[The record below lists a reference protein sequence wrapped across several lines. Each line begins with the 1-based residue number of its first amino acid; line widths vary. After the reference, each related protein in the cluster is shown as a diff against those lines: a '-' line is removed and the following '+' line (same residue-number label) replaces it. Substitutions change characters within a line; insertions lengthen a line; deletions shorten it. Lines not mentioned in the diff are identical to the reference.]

1 MNKNRKLRFNAIDV
15 LILLLIAAVIY
26 VVLNVFVLNSDG
38 SQNSSVNYKTIQYV
52 VEVGNLDERFA
63 QSVKAGQSVQ
73 DAIEKKVIG
82 TVVGV
87 QSEPYKKNNFSYDE
101 NKEVVSD
108 VEGKI
113 TMKITIEAEA
123 IEAEAVD
130 TESAYLVNNCQ
141 ILVGKQFSLILPE
154 MYAVGYCI
162 DLSDNQ

>member
-123 IEAEAVD
+123 VD
-130 TESAYLVNNCQ
+130 TESAYLAEQ
-141 ILVGKQFSLILPE
+141 
-154 MYAVGYCI
+154 
-162 DLSDNQ
+162 LSDSCRQAVQPYPPRNVRGRLLHRPQRQPIILS

>member
-73 DAIEKKVIG
+73 DAIEKKVI
-82 TVVGV
+82 
-87 QSEPYKKNNFSYDE
+87 
-101 NKEVVSD
+101 
-108 VEGKI
+108 
-113 TMKITIEAEA
+113 
-123 IEAEAVD
+123 
-130 TESAYLVNNCQ
+130 
-141 ILVGKQFSLILPE
+141 
-154 MYAVGYCI
+154 
-162 DLSDNQ
+162 

>member
-38 SQNSSVNYKTIQYV
+38 SQNSSVNYKTIQEG

-63 QSVKAGQSVQ
+63 QSVMAGQSVQ

-87 QSEPYKKNNFSYDE
+87 QSEPYKKNNFS
-101 NKEVVSD
+101 
-108 VEGKI
+108 
-113 TMKITIEAEA
+113 
-123 IEAEAVD
+123 
-130 TESAYLVNNCQ
+130 
-141 ILVGKQFSLILPE
+141 
-154 MYAVGYCI
+154 
-162 DLSDNQ
+162 

>member
-123 IEAEAVD
+123 VD

>member
-73 DAIEKKVIG
+73 DAIEKKSNRNSSRRSVRAL
-82 TVVGV
+82 
-87 QSEPYKKNNFSYDE
+87 Q
-101 NKEVVSD
+101 KE
-108 VEGKI
+108 
-113 TMKITIEAEA
+113 
-123 IEAEAVD
+123 
-130 TESAYLVNNCQ
+130 
-141 ILVGKQFSLILPE
+141 QFQL
-154 MYAVGYCI
+154 
-162 DLSDNQ
+162 

>member
-73 DAIEKKVIG
+73 DAIEKK
-82 TVVGV
+82 
-87 QSEPYKKNNFSYDE
+87 PYKKNNFSYDE

-113 TMKITIEAEA
+113 TMKIT

>member
-123 IEAEAVD
+123 VD
-130 TESAYLVNNCQ
+130 TESTYLVNNCQ

>member
-1 MNKNRKLRFNAIDV
+1 MVFLVNLLDQLCASDRAVGFV
-15 LILLLIAAVIY
+15 LINQVI
-26 VVLNVFVLNSDG
+26 
-38 SQNSSVNYKTIQYV
+38 
-52 VEVGNLDERFA
+52 R
-63 QSVKAGQSVQ
+63 
-73 DAIEKKVIG
+73 
-82 TVVGV
+82 
-87 QSEPYKKNNFSYDE
+87 
-101 NKEVVSD
+101 EVVSD

-113 TMKITIEAEA
+113 TMKIT